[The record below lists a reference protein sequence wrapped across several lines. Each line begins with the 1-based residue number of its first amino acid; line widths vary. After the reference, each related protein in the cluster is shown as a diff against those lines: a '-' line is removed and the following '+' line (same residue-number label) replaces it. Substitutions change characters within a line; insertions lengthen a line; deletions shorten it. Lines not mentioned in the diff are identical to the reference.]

1 MPSPLYTPR
10 VNNNDD
16 SVRLVKLLV
25 RPGDAVRAGQL
36 VAEVET
42 DKANFTVESD
52 RDGFV
57 LQINQSLNDTISV
70 GSVLL
75 WLGTTS
81 DEAAPVAAAAVATT
95 RATSNGAAEP
105 TLKAAQLLIRHGL
118 SARDVPARGERL
130 TVGDIETFLASGG
143 GGEKGSVRLKPDAAT
158 DVTTDATTDGTKD
171 ATTIA
176 KTIAAPAIARGV
188 TQPLTP
194 EERGMLRTV
203 LWQRDEAVPGYV
215 ELAFD
220 ASPWDRAAADFQKR
234 EKLLLNPLLALM
246 AHRLARL
253 AAAQA
258 RLNSTI
264 VGDARH
270 VYDTV
275 NLGFTVQTDTT
286 LYLAV
291 VHDAAS
297 LGCREFID
305 QLGRLQ
311 RGALA
316 HALKAA
322 DLTGATVSF
331 SSMARWNVARHVP
344 VLPPFTSL
352 IVAHAGTRD
361 GMGTLGATYD
371 HRVLTGFD
379 ALSALQALAQ
389 PEEMS

>member
-1 MPSPLYTPR
+1 MPTPLYTPR

-25 RPGDAVRAGQL
+25 KPGDAVRTGQL

-57 LQINQSLNDTISV
+57 LSIAKSLNDTIDV

-75 WLGTTS
+75 WIGTTA
-81 DEAAPVAAAAVATT
+81 DEAAPAAAAVSAP
-95 RATSNGAAEP
+95 RAAAKGGAGP
-105 TLKAAQLLIRHGL
+105 TLKAAQLLTKHGL
-118 SARDVPARGERL
+118 SASDVPASGERL
-130 TVGDIETFLASGG
+130 SVGDVEAFLASRAGIG
-143 GGEKGSVRLKPDAAT
+143 KGSAS
-158 DVTTDATTDGTKD
+158 
-171 ATTIA
+171 
-176 KTIAAPAIARGV
+176 PAIAPGIAR
-188 TQPLTP
+188 PLTP

-215 ELAFD
+215 ELAFE
-220 ASPWDRAAADFQKR
+220 AGAWDRAASDYQKR
-234 EKLLLNPLLALM
+234 EKLLLSPLLALM

-253 AAAQA
+253 AAAQPG
-258 RLNSTI
+258 LNSTI

-270 VYDTV
+270 VYSAV
-275 NLGFTVQTDTT
+275 NLGFTIQSDTT
-286 LYLAV
+286 LYLGV

-297 LGCREFID
+297 LGCREFIE
-305 QLGRLQ
+305 QLGRTQ

-316 HALKAA
+316 HTLRAA
-322 DLTGATVSF
+322 DLTGATISF
-331 SSMARWNVARHVP
+331 SSMARWNVARHIP

-361 GMGTLGATYD
+361 GIGTLGATYD

-379 ALSALQALAQ
+379 ALSVLQALAQ